1 MKKTGYTQI
10 DRTILRLAL
19 PAIASNITVP
29 LLGLCDTAITGH
41 LGSGIFLAA
50 VAAGGTI
57 FNVILWLC
65 GFLRMGTTGLTAEA
79 YGSRNPE
86 RCKTVFWRAVSM
98 AFLLGIVIVAVRNPL
113 LQLFLGI
120 IDPSAEVTDAA
131 SMYFR
136 ICVWGIPPLL
146 VTLSINGWFIGMQ
159 DTVRPMAISV
169 AMNILNISASII
181 AVYVFNAGFAGV
193 AFGTLAAN
201 WTGLF
206 LAIGIVAS
214 YSRKVPLT
222 PDFRQ
227 IIKGGGFGKFFR
239 VSSDLFLRSA
249 CIMGVSLSGTA
260 IGARMGDMTM
270 AVNTVMLQFFLFFS
284 YFMDG
289 FSFAGEALIGKN
301 AGALDFNSLRHVG
314 RRLLHWSAFM
324 AMAFLIV
331 YTFGSSLITDMITDV
346 ENVREGVWS
355 MRFFIW
361 LLPPVAVWAFIY
373 DGFFIGLTATRR
385 MFLTTLTAIISF
397 ATVLTIGMHDRSFG
411 NYPAYG
417 NIILWSAFLTFLGV
431 RGIGLA
437 IQFPGIIRKMEKNKK
452 IH

>member
-1 MKKTGYTQI
+1 
-10 DRTILRLAL
+10 
-19 PAIASNITVP
+19 
-29 LLGLCDTAITGH
+29 
-41 LGSGIFLAA
+41 
-50 VAAGGTI
+50 
-57 FNVILWLC
+57 
-65 GFLRMGTTGLTAEA
+65 
-79 YGSRNPE
+79 
-86 RCKTVFWRAVSM
+86 M

-120 IDPSAEVTDAA
+120 IDPAEVTDAA

-249 CIMGVSLSGTA
+249 CIMGVSLSVTA
-260 IGARMGDMTM
+260 IRARMGDMTM
-270 AVNTVMLQFFLFFS
+270 AVNTVMLPFFCSSHISWTAFHSPARAYRQKRRSTRFQFITS
-284 YFMDG
+284 CRKA
-289 FSFAGEALIGKN
+289 SA
-301 AGALDFNSLRHVG
+301 SLVG
-314 RRLLHWSAFM
+314 IYGYGISDCLHIRLV
-324 AMAFLIV
+324 IDN
-331 YTFGSSLITDMITDV
+331 G
-346 ENVREGVWS
+346 
-355 MRFFIW
+355 
-361 LLPPVAVWAFIY
+361 
-373 DGFFIGLTATRR
+373 
-385 MFLTTLTAIISF
+385 
-397 ATVLTIGMHDRSFG
+397 HD
-411 NYPAYG
+411 Y
-417 NIILWSAFLTFLGV
+417 
-431 RGIGLA
+431 
-437 IQFPGIIRKMEKNKK
+437 
-452 IH
+452 